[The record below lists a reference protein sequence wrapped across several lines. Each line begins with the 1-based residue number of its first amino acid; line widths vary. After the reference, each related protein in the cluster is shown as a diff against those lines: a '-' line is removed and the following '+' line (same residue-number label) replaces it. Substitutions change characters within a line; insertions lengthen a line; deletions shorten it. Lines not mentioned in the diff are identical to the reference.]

1 RQWRLDSGPGHR
13 ADSPASAVQARL
25 GGAAGTR
32 GRPDGFD
39 LVRKSVGVPLCIDQ
53 GAHNNPLAYEAIVRS
68 LADFL
73 CTDVHRM
80 GGVLQTKEIAS
91 MARLV
96 NIDVCRHASAEY
108 GISATAHL
116 HLAATIPNLT
126 IGNQTYRT
134 MIADDIV
141 NEPTGDFQNGCLKI
155 P

>member
-1 RQWRLDSGPGHR
+1 AMRIDVNGAWTPAQAIEQIRLLQPFKLDWVEQ
-13 ADSPASAVQARL
+13 PAREEDL
-25 GGAAGTR
+25 
-32 GRPDGFD
+32 DGFD

-53 GAHNNPLAYEAIVRS
+53 GAQTNLLAYQAIARR

-80 GGVLQTKEIAS
+80 GGMLQTRAIAS

-96 NIDVCRHASAEY
+96 NMDVCRHASAEY

-126 IGNQTYRT
+126 TGNQTYRT
-134 MIADDIV
+134 MI
-141 NEPTGDFQNGCLKI
+141 
-155 P
+155 